1 VPLQRFLGLAA
12 AVLAAACAS
21 GRDASPAPA
30 VGGTLVVVS
39 PGEPDVLLPP
49 VTTTT
54 TALTVAD
61 RIFSR
66 LAEIGPG
73 LDPADE
79 AGFRPSLAARWER
92 RDDTTLVFHLDPRA
106 RWHDGRQVTADDV
119 VFSFEVFRDTL
130 VNSPLRPNL
139 NEVSAVER
147 EQNLSV
153 AFRFRRAY
161 PEQLYDA
168 TYHLRILPKH
178 LLDTIP
184 GDRLASSSLARAP
197 VGSGAFRFVRWRQ
210 GTEIVL
216 EADTAHFLGR
226 PRLDRLV
233 WRIVP
238 DVSAAVSMLIAGDAD
253 AIEIIPQ
260 RDQIERAAMAPHL
273 RLVPYASPYL
283 AGILFNLRS
292 TRGVGPHPLFAD
304 RSLRRALAMAV
315 DRETV
320 VRSVFGTYGEVPVG
334 AASPAQWIAHE
345 PVRQLPYDTASAA
358 RLLDELGWR
367 RTRPGGI
374 RGRDGRPL
382 RFTLLVPTTSRVRQQ
397 AATIVQ
403 AQLRALGVE
412 MRIEPVEFA
421 LFERRTTEGEF
432 DAAFFSRTLDPSPA
446 NLKVFWSR
454 SGIGANNSGAYA
466 SASFDSLV
474 AAAIAAATRQEAAPL
489 WRAALETL
497 NEDAPAI
504 FVYAPRNHAA
514 VHRRF
519 EEVSIRPDDWLNSV
533 AEWRVAPDRRLPRDA
548 AAPAVGGG

>member
-1 VPLQRFLGLAA
+1 
-12 AVLAAACAS
+12 
-21 GRDASPAPA
+21 
-30 VGGTLVVVS
+30 VVS

-61 RIFSR
+61 RVFSR

-106 RWHDGRQVTADDV
+106 RWHDGRPVTADDV

-147 EQNLSV
+147 EEKLRV
-153 AFRFRRAY
+153 AFRFRRVY

-168 TYHLRILPKH
+168 TYHMRILPRH
-178 LLDTIP
+178 LLDTVP
-184 GDRLASSSLARAP
+184 GDRLASSGFARAP
-197 VGSGAFRFVRWRQ
+197 VGSGPFRFVRWRQ

-216 EADTAHFLGR
+216 EGDTAHFLGP

-238 DVSAAVSMLIAGDAD
+238 DVTAAVSMLIAGDAD

-260 RDQIERAAMAPHL
+260 RDQIERAATAPHL
-273 RLVPYASPYL
+273 RLVPYSSPYL
-283 AGILFNLRS
+283 AGILFNFRS
-292 TRGVGPHPLFAD
+292 PRGGGPHPLFAD
-304 RSLRRALAMAV
+304 RSLRRALAMSV
-315 DRETV
+315 DRETI
-320 VRSVFGTYGEVPVG
+320 VRSVFGPYGVVPLG
-334 AASPAQWIAHE
+334 AVSPAQWIARE
-345 PVRQLPYDTASAA
+345 RVRQLPHDTATAA

-367 RTRPGGI
+367 RTRPGGS

-421 LFERRTTEGEF
+421 LFERRTAEGEF

-466 SASFDSLV
+466 SAAFDSLV
-474 AAAIAAATRQEAAPL
+474 AAAIAAPTRQEAAPL

-497 NEDAPAI
+497 NQDAPAI

-533 AEWRVAPDRRLPRDA
+533 AEWRVAPDRRLPRDD
-548 AAPAVGGG
+548 AAPVGGGG